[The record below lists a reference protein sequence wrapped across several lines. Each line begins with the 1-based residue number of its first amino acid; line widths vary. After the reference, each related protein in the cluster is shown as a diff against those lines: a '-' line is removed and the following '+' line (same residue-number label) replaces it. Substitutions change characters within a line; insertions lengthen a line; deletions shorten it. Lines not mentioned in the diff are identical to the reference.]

1 MNTTKRNI
9 AVFSAALA
17 ALTFTSVGTVSA
29 QEAKEPVV
37 SNKTVVKT
45 STTANKNFHNRR
57 GYYDRFN
64 DVWVYVAR

>member
-17 ALTFTSVGTVSA
+17 LLTFTSAGTVSA

-37 SNKTVVKT
+37 SNKTAVKT
-45 STTANKNFHNRR
+45 STTANKKLHNRL
-57 GYYDRFN
+57 GYYDRFH
-64 DVWVYVAR
+64 DDWVYVAK